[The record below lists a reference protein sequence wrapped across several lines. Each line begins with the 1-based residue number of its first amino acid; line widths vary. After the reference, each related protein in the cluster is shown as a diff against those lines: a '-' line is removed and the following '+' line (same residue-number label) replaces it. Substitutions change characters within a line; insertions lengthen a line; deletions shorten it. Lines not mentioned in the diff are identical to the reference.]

1 MLKDP
6 NQWAP
11 AATIDAIP
19 VEIVIEITASD
30 GIKKTDYYTITRFRP
45 FLLLE
50 EEDYFVIWKFRGSK
64 SCFRSIL
71 KDKQYLQISW
81 KLKIRIFKHFI
92 KIGVENIWLAHEKLK
107 SQKF

>member
-50 EEDYFVIWKFRGSK
+50 EEDYFVI
-64 SCFRSIL
+64 
-71 KDKQYLQISW
+71 
-81 KLKIRIFKHFI
+81 
-92 KIGVENIWLAHEKLK
+92 
-107 SQKF
+107 